1 MMNSICRKIYLE
13 LNAPSFG
20 DTVADKDRIVRALK
34 KEYENLYIST
44 ETLKASYRLLRDFD
58 WKLTLTM
65 IKKAYDWEIVRIER
79 GNTTAKSFGYAA
91 DLGSTTIIMR
101 LLDLNSGDILGE
113 ESIFNSQIAYGD
125 EIVSRILYARDD
137 ESHIREIQQC
147 TLENFRDLMESLH
160 HKTGIAPTECSIL
173 AIGGNT
179 TMIHFLLG
187 IDPWS
192 LFHTPYTPSFNSCGF
207 VRAEDLDLPFNGLVY
222 CFPSVANYVGGDIIS
237 GLLASE
243 MYKSAELA
251 LYMDIGTNGE
261 MLLGNDE
268 FVLATAGAAGPA
280 LEGGISRQGMLA
292 KPGAVDS
299 VKIVNNEILTTT
311 IQGEKPIGIC
321 GSGIVD
327 LLAEMLLEG
336 WIDYSGS
343 FNPEK
348 SERIVIRN
356 NEYVIVYAWQHESGS
371 NEELIFTQTDM
382 NQFMDTKAAANTMV
396 AYLLEALNVVPNDI
410 LKIYLAGAFGTYI
423 NLESAI
429 TIGLYPDIPRERFV
443 SFGNGSLLGSCMLLK
458 NAELLQSAESIIDNI
473 VYLSLSEAT
482 DFLTKMSAAKFLP
495 HTNFELYPSVM
506 EKLKN
511 RRANKMNLTNPR

>member
-20 DTVADKDRIVRALK
+20 DTVADKDRIIKALN
-34 KEYENLYIST
+34 KEYENLYISS
-44 ETLKASYRLLRDFD
+44 ETLKSSYRLLRDFD

-65 IKKAYDWEIVRIER
+65 IQKEYEWEIVRIER
-79 GNTTAKSFGYAA
+79 GNTTGKNYGYAA

-113 ESIFNSQIAYGD
+113 ESIFNSQIAYGE
-125 EIVSRILYARDD
+125 EIVSRILYAKDN
-137 ESHIREIQQC
+137 ESHLREIQQC
-147 TLENFRDLMESLH
+147 TLENFRDLMKNLH
-160 HKTGIAPTECSIL
+160 LKTGISPTECSIL

-187 IDPWS
+187 IDAWS

-207 VRAEDLDLPFNGLVY
+207 VQAKDLGLPLNGLVY
-222 CFPSVANYVGGDIIS
+222 CFPSVANYVGGDIMS

-243 MYKSAELA
+243 MYKSPELA
-251 LYMDIGTNGE
+251 LYIDIGTNGE
-261 MLLGNDE
+261 MLLGNNQ
-268 FVLATAGAAGPA
+268 FILATAGAAGPA
-280 LEGGISRQGMLA
+280 LEGGISKQGMLA
-292 KPGAVDS
+292 KPGAVDT
-299 VKIVNNEILTTT
+299 VRIVNNEILITT

-327 LLAEMLLEG
+327 LLAEMLLED

-343 FNPEK
+343 FKPEK
-348 SERIVIRN
+348 SERIVIRG
-356 NEYVIVYAWQHESGS
+356 NEYAIVYAWEHESGS
-371 NEELIFTQTDM
+371 NEELVFTQMDI
-382 NQFMDTKAAANTMV
+382 NQFMDTKAAAGTMV
-396 AYLLEALNVVPNDI
+396 AYLLEALDVVPADI
-410 LKIYLAGAFGTYI
+410 LKIYLAGAFGTYL

-443 SFGNGSLLGSCMLLK
+443 PFGNGSLKGSCMLLK
-458 NAELLQSAESIIDNI
+458 NAELLQPAENFIDNI
-473 VYLSLSEAT
+473 VYLSLGEAP
-482 DFLTKMSAAKFLP
+482 DFLTKMYAAKFLP

-506 EKLKN
+506 EKLKD
-511 RRANKMNLTNPR
+511 RRAKKTNL